1 MSDHLNLALLCQQSY
16 QITDKDPRYH
26 CIAGVVFMVVQNTI
40 VFRGS
45 ATESDWL
52 KDFEAFPISDSL
64 LGKIERGFSQGMK
77 EVFLWLSKNG
87 PHNPIIT
94 GHSLGGAHAVILAG
108 YYKAMHIPFSELV
121 TFGCPRPGYAELRNL
136 LKGSDMTAYR
146 NGADIVPT
154 EPPAFLWW
162 LYRSY
167 TDWTRIG
174 KSDDP
179 LLDHLIANYIKAMR
193 QSSGQSSA

>member
-1 MSDHLNLALLCQQSY
+1 M
-16 QITDKDPRYH
+16 I
-26 CIAGVVFMVVQNTI
+26 VQNTI

-64 LGKIERGFSQGMK
+64 LGKIERGFAQGMK
-77 EVFLWLSKNG
+77 EVFLWLSKHG

-108 YYKAMHIPFSELV
+108 YYKAMHIAFAELV
-121 TFGCPRPGYAELRNL
+121 TFGCPRPGYAALRNL
-136 LKGSDMTAYR
+136 LKGSNMIAYR

-154 EPPAFLWW
+154 VPKAFLWW

-167 TDWTRIG
+167 TGWAPIG
-174 KSDDP
+174 AGDDEIM
-179 LLDHLIANYIKAMR
+179 DHLIANYITVMR
-193 QSSGQSSA
+193 QSGAQSSA

>member
-1 MSDHLNLALLCQQSY
+1 MSDHLSLALLCQQCY
-16 QITDKDPRYH
+16 AATDKDPRYH
-26 CIAGVVFMVVQNTI
+26 SIAGVVFLIEGNI
-40 VFRGS
+40 IAFRGS

-52 KDFEAFPISDSL
+52 KDFEAFPISDPL
-64 LGKIERGFSQGMK
+64 LGKIEHGFAQGMH
-77 EVFLWLSKNG
+77 EVFLWLSKFG
-87 PHNPIIT
+87 PRNPVIT

-121 TFGCPRPGYAELRNL
+121 TFGCPRPGYATIRNL
-136 LKGSDMTAYR
+136 LKGSNMIAYR
-146 NGADIVPT
+146 NGVDIVPT
-154 EPPAFLWW
+154 VPKAFLWW

-179 LLDHLIANYIKAMR
+179 LLDHLIANYITALR
-193 QSSGQSSA
+193 QSAAQSSA

>member
-1 MSDHLNLALLCQQSY
+1 MSDHLSLALLCQQCY
-16 QITDKDPRYH
+16 AATDKDPRYH
-26 CIAGVVFMVVQNTI
+26 SIAGVVFLVEGNI
-40 VFRGS
+40 IAFRGS

-52 KDFEAFPISDSL
+52 KDFEAFPISDAL

-87 PHNPIIT
+87 PHNPVIT

-108 YYKAMHIPFSELV
+108 YYKAMHIAFAELV
-121 TFGCPRPGYAELRNL
+121 TFGCPRPGYATLRNL
-136 LKGSDMTAYR
+136 LKGSNMIAYR

-154 EPPAFLWW
+154 VPAAFLWW
-162 LYRSY
+162 AYRSY

-193 QSSGQSSA
+193 QSAAQSSA